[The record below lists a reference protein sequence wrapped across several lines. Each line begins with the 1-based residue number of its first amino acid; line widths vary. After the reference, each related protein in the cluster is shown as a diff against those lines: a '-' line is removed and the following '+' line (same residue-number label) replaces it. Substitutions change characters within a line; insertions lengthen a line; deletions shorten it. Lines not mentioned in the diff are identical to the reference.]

1 MSGVLIDIPFE
12 FRHIC
17 WFCGE
22 PCNQLLDYPLAGA
35 NARTIAIPSCKEC
48 RQLANKQLLTSY
60 AECRVAVKDA
70 LMKRYAKHLAIG
82 LNWTEEELAEAD
94 FTCRT
99 LQSFQQSAWFMFEV
113 ARDRINFNGW
123 QVSVD
128 GVSLDEAIND
138 TRFEFDGVQYSSVF
152 SAIEQY
158 CRHLAL
164 DRDFLSG
171 VVAVVGKH
179 RFGHAVRLARIHIV
193 SSDKVKRA
201 VIQELIDD
209 VQAFTS

>member
-1 MSGVLIDIPFE
+1 MSGALIDIPFE

-22 PCNQLLDYPLAGA
+22 PCNQLLDYPYRHA
-35 NARTIAIPSCKEC
+35 NYRTITIPCCKEC
-48 RQLANKQLLTSY
+48 LQLAKKQLLTSY

-82 LNWTEEELAEAD
+82 LNWTKEELEEAD

-99 LQSFQQSAWFMFEV
+99 LQSFQQSAWFMYEV
-113 ARDRINFNGW
+113 ARDRINFAGW
-123 QVSVD
+123 QLSVD
-128 GVSLDEAIND
+128 GVTLDVTIND
-138 TRFEFDGVQYSSVF
+138 TRFEFDGVQYNSVF
-152 SAIEQY
+152 AAIEHY
-158 CRHLAL
+158 CRNLAL
-164 DRDFLSG
+164 DKDFLSG
-171 VVAVVGKH
+171 LVAVVGKV

-209 VQAFTS
+209 LT